1 MELYPFDDE
10 FVRRLCA
17 GDREAEDFFFRYFS
31 GVLFSKLRKRV
42 SSLDAIE
49 DIIQETLLR
58 ALRTVCSPERLRDN
72 RALGSFVNSI
82 CNHVLLEWFRKT
94 GKSEAP
100 LEDYP
105 HLTDRRDSA
114 EKRLMKI
121 QERLRVHRA
130 LDALDPRD
138 AEILRAIF
146 IEERDKDEVCSAFGV
161 DRDYLRV
168 LLFRAKEKFRAA
180 YELQPR

>member
-1 MELYPFDDE
+1 
-10 FVRRLCA
+10 
-17 GDREAEDFFFRYFS
+17 
-31 GVLFSKLRKRV
+31 
-42 SSLDAIE
+42 
-49 DIIQETLLR
+49 
-58 ALRTVCSPERLRDN
+58 
-72 RALGSFVNSI
+72 
-82 CNHVLLEWFRKT
+82 
-94 GKSEAP
+94 
-100 LEDYP
+100 
-105 HLTDRRDSA
+105 
-114 EKRLMKI
+114 MKI